1 MRNKISPTRCY
12 DKCHKFDF
20 DCTIKKWS
28 LLHLR
33 ASSIFPR
40 SILNPLIQ
48 LILISSF
55 NQVAIL
61 TYFLLIAAN
70 CFNTQGSPLSMT
82 RHTTQEVLQY
92 HFQRFTISLC
102 SAFEHLSAIQG
113 ETRTQTRC
121 LTITENMKRGGQW
134 VKLWLI
140 LLVFVISWYFQW
152 IVTSASIGRL
162 LTSETEIMKTQ
173 KNKYSHP

>member
-1 MRNKISPTRCY
+1 MTNAVSLNLTAQ
-12 DKCHKFDF
+12 FQ
-20 DCTIKKWS
+20 KWS

-33 ASSIFPR
+33 ASSVFPR

-48 LILISSF
+48 LFLISSIY
-55 NQVAIL
+55 QVAVL
-61 TYFLLIAAN
+61 TYFLLISC

-92 HFQRFTISLC
+92 HFQGFTISLC
-102 SAFEHLSAIQG
+102 SAFEYLSAIQG

-140 LLVFVISWYFQW
+140 LLVSVISWYFQR

-173 KNKYSHP
+173 KNKYSYP